1 MKSASI
7 LFLLALVPFLFGQEN
22 SKGTISL
29 TFNDEQINLPI
40 NKVSL
45 QKDEGIV
52 LRFEANNEDAE
63 IQQMVSIQIGLK
75 KLSPGKDAETLEGTR
90 LDIYTRNNKTKTGRD
105 LSIWLDDRETDN
117 EMSKAEGIHYSI
129 FNKGERVSWEINAV
143 SLKIDITEVM
153 YVDEELQISGK
164 LEGNFKSTLAP
175 EGQIA
180 EIKEC
185 KFNVKI

>member
-7 LFLLALVPFLFGQEN
+7 LMLLFLVPLLFGQED

-29 TFNDEQINLPI
+29 IFHDEEINLPI
-40 NKVSL
+40 NKVSI

-52 LRFEANNEDAE
+52 LRFEANNNNAE
-63 IQQMVSIQIGLK
+63 IQQRVSIQIGLK
-75 KLSPGKDAETLEGTR
+75 KLSAEKDAETLEGTR

-105 LSIWLDDRETDN
+105 LSVWLDDKETDN
-117 EMSKAEGIHYSI
+117 ELNKSEGIHYSI

-143 SLKIDITEVM
+143 SLKINITEVK
-153 YVDEELQISGK
+153 YADAELQISGE

-175 EGQIA
+175 EGQVA